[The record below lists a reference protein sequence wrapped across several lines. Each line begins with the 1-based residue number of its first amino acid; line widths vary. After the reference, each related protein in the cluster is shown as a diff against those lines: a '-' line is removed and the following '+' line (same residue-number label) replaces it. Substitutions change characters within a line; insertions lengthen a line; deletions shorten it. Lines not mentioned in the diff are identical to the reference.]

1 MWARTGIL
9 LLFQVKQSSPR
20 ILIHMWTNQ
29 LSLSHGENQIFILF
43 TSKFSLLGICC
54 VEPFFTF
61 WNFYYT
67 CHTNDTYHISLSPSF
82 NVIHVK
88 FSAAFWELF
97 SRKKIASSWQ
107 HNFTYKIRCLFQWPA
122 VVAYRLCW
130 EKFGWHIQK
139 SDELLLL
146 VLKEYNK
153 YEVVFLSHVHAQTQL
168 LIHVHAWDSNKLT
181 CPCYHNSTCAYAST
195 HSSLPT
201 CISYIA

>member
-1 MWARTGIL
+1 MKWIFMDKHVSSYWIRHFLVDTSAISVIEEIPNLNLCREMWARTGI

-29 LSLSHGENQIFILF
+29 LSLSHGENQISILF
-43 TSKFSLLGICC
+43 TVKFSLLGICC

-122 VVAYRLCW
+122 VVA
-130 EKFGWHIQK
+130 
-139 SDELLLL
+139 
-146 VLKEYNK
+146 
-153 YEVVFLSHVHAQTQL
+153 
-168 LIHVHAWDSNKLT
+168 
-181 CPCYHNSTCAYAST
+181 
-195 HSSLPT
+195 
-201 CISYIA
+201 